1 MAIKKQITFEG
12 LTYNLDDRDRVAAAV
27 ALEVPE
33 IDSWYPNGVTAIT
46 NATTALAAGYIHT
59 IVDVDGGA
67 NVIPTLGRGQ
77 RIKAFIKGGITSNTI
92 TFTTTSGQ
100 TFHTNSWALTQDIVD
115 GSDLTVQASTA
126 TAGDNTIT
134 LNGGTKGGQGGDEL
148 TFIGVSSTLV
158 YCELRL
164 NGVGTIATPFST
176 V

>member
-1 MAIKKQITFEG
+1 MAIKKEITFEG
-12 LTYNLDDRDRVAAAV
+12 LTYKLDDKDRVAAAA
-27 ALEVPE
+27 ALSAPE
-33 IDSWYPNGVTAIT
+33 LEFWYPKGVTENT
-46 NATTALAAGYIHT
+46 NATTAMVAGYVHT
-59 IVDVDGGA
+59 LVDVDGGA
-67 NVIPTLGRGQ
+67 NVLPTLGVGD
-77 RIKAFIKGGITSNTI
+77 RIKLLLKGGITSNTVTI
-92 TFTTTSGQ
+92 TTTSGQ
-100 TFHTNSWALTQDIVD
+100 TFHTSSWYLTQDIVD